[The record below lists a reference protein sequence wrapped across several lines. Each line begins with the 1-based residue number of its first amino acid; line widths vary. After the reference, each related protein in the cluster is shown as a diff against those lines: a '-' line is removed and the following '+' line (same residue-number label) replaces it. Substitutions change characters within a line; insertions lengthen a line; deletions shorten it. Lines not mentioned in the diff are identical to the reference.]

1 VNESA
6 GEQIAELLNGKPQL
20 PATGN
25 LDSGDESDERTDL
38 RPAREGLPR
47 NFRMR
52 HDAHYVDELLSPRMG
67 PTMTAPTQ
75 SGAPAALALIASRL
89 ESLVAHNEAIAAH
102 TAGSSLVARS
112 VQAEFARLARVARAA
127 VVANDADTLF
137 RRPVT
142 AGEITDAVALAIA
155 PIVRLGALTADVTVE
170 DRAFTLHAD
179 AALVAEAIVWTVDA
193 TTELLQAQPRR
204 YVDLRQPPPRVSV
217 TVQSMKVRPAVIVDV
232 TCSALAVS
240 APQAERFFENKD
252 EDYRTTPAAGIL
264 LAAAAHVA
272 RAHGGR
278 SDVKRNSGCATISFV
293 YPEPLGDTRLA

>member
-6 GEQIAELLNGKPQL
+6 GEQIAELLNGEPRL
-20 PATGN
+20 PTTGN
-25 LDSGDESDERTDL
+25 LDSGDESDECTDL

-67 PTMTAPTQ
+67 PTMTAPTP
-75 SGAPAALALIASRL
+75 SDATAALALIASRL

-102 TAGSSLVARS
+102 AAGSSLVAQS

-127 VVANDADTLF
+127 AVLNSADTLF

-142 AGEITDAVALAIA
+142 AGEIADAVAVPIA
-155 PIVRLGALTADVTVE
+155 PIVRLGALAADVTVE

-193 TTELLQAQPRR
+193 ITELLQAQPRR
-204 YVDLRQPPPRVSV
+204 YVDLRQPPPRVSIN
-217 TVQSMKVRPAVIVDV
+217 VQSMKVRPAVIVDV

-240 APQAERFFENKD
+240 ARQAERFFENTD

-278 SDVKRNSGCATISFV
+278 SDVKRSNGAGVISFV
-293 YPEPLGDTRLA
+293 YPEAPGDTRLA